1 MLSASRFDPPEVTT
15 MKASS
20 ASHVRWDDM
29 PRERLGPLLER
40 RFITGEHITLA
51 QFFLAKG
58 CKVPRHS
65 HASEQMTHV
74 VQGRLRLRLGQDL
87 AEHADVGAGEVL
99 MIPPDVPHDAEALE
113 DTVAI
118 DAFSPIR
125 EDWLERR
132 DDYLR
137 R

>member
-1 MLSASRFDPPEVTT
+1 

-20 ASHVRWDDM
+20 ATLTRWDDM

-40 RFITGEHITLA
+40 RYITGEHITLA
-51 QFFLAKG
+51 QFFLARG
-58 CKVPRHS
+58 CVVPKHS

-74 VQGRLRLRLGQDL
+74 VRGKLRLRLGPDL
-87 AEHADVGAGEVL
+87 AEQVEVGPGEVL
-99 MIPPDVPHDAEALE
+99 LIPPDVPHDAEALE
-113 DTVAI
+113 DTMAL

-125 EDWLERR
+125 EDWLGRR

>member
-1 MLSASRFDPPEVTT
+1 
-15 MKASS
+15 
-20 ASHVRWDDM
+20 M

-40 RFITGEHITLA
+40 RFITGEHMTLA
-51 QFFLAKG
+51 QFFLARG
-58 CKVPRHS
+58 CVVPRHS

-74 VQGRLRLRLGQDL
+74 IQGRLRLRMGPDL
-87 AEHADVGAGEVL
+87 AEQMDVGPGEVL
-99 MIPPDVPHDAEALE
+99 VIPSNLPHDAEALE
-113 DTVAI
+113 DTMAF

-125 EDWLERR
+125 QDWVERR

>member
-1 MLSASRFDPPEVTT
+1 

-20 ASHVRWDDM
+20 ATLTRWDDM

-51 QFFLAKG
+51 QFFLARG
-58 CKVPRHS
+58 CVVPKHS
-65 HASEQMTHV
+65 HASEQFTHV
-74 VQGRLRLRLGQDL
+74 VRGKLRLRLGANLEDTF
-87 AEHADVGAGEVL
+87 DVGPGEVL
-99 MIPPDVPHDAEALE
+99 LIPPDVPHDAEALE
-113 DTVAI
+113 DTTAI

-125 EDWLERR
+125 KDWLERR

>member
-1 MLSASRFDPPEVTT
+1 

-20 ASHVRWDDM
+20 ATLTRWDDM

-51 QFFLAKG
+51 QFFLARG
-58 CKVPRHS
+58 CVVPKHA
-65 HASEQMTHV
+65 HASEQITHV
-74 VQGRLRLRLGQDL
+74 IRGKLRLRLGANLEDTF
-87 AEHADVGAGEVL
+87 DVGPGEVL
-99 MIPPDVPHDAEALE
+99 LIPSDVPHDAEALE
-113 DTVAI
+113 DTMVF

-125 EDWLERR
+125 KDWLERR